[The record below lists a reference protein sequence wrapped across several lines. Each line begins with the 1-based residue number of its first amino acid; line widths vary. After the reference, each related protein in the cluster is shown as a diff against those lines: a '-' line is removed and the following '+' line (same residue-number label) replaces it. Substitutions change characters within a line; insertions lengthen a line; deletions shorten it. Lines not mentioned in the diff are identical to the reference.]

1 MLVCK
6 LIFGIISIILFAFI
20 LTDVVINGSSIYKRW
35 KIGRW
40 ENKREWLD
48 AVINVSNRWFYHAP
62 VVKKTDQTRY
72 LLKDIIQRNY
82 KNNTIQSWQI
92 GGLYLGLAEK
102 GQDVNKL
109 QSQLINMQTG
119 EWKEKPREVD
129 YALLAYGILKSTD
142 NVQKIKPAM
151 DEIYQLILEI
161 YQESDQTVCY
171 RIFHPEIRFVDTIGF
186 ICPFLMCYSQK
197 YNCKKAR
204 IIAENQIMQYYKTAY
219 MEHSGLIAHAYDN
232 EIEVP
237 LGIYGWGRGMGWW
250 MIGIMDSYLE
260 IPSEQLKNLI
270 KETADK
276 LMKLENSNG
285 GFSSNL
291 ALKNNTESSVTAIAA
306 YFYQKCYEITSK
318 KQYQEV
324 SERCIKAL
332 MKNTRR
338 NGEIDFSQGDTKG
351 IGIYSLTYDI
361 MPFTQG
367 IATRLKIEEI
377 RNE

>member
-6 LIFGIISIILFAFI
+6 LIFGIIFIILFAFI

-62 VVKKTDQTRY
+62 IVKKTDQTRY
-72 LLKDIIQRNY
+72 LLKDIIQGNY

-92 GGLYLGLAEK
+92 GGLYLGLSEK
-102 GQDVNKL
+102 RKDIDKL
-109 QSQLINMQTG
+109 QNQLINVQTG
-119 EWKEKPREVD
+119 YWKEKPREVD
-129 YALLAYGILKSTD
+129 YALLAYGILKSSD

-151 DEIYQLILEI
+151 DEIYQLILDR
-161 YQESDQTVCY
+161 YQESDQTICY
-171 RIFHPEIRFVDTIGF
+171 RMSLPEIRFVDTIGF
-186 ICPFLMCYSQK
+186 ICPFLMCYSKK
-197 YNCKKAR
+197 YNCEKAR
-204 IIAENQIMQYYKTAY
+204 VIAENQIMQYYKTAY

-250 MIGIMDSYLE
+250 MLGIMDSYLE

-324 SERCIKAL
+324 SERCIKVL

-367 IATRLKIEEI
+367 IATRLRK
-377 RNE
+377 

>member
-1 MLVCK
+1 
-6 LIFGIISIILFAFI
+6 
-20 LTDVVINGSSIYKRW
+20 
-35 KIGRW
+35 
-40 ENKREWLD
+40 
-48 AVINVSNRWFYHAP
+48 
-62 VVKKTDQTRY
+62 
-72 LLKDIIQRNY
+72 
-82 KNNTIQSWQI
+82 
-92 GGLYLGLAEK
+92 
-102 GQDVNKL
+102 
-109 QSQLINMQTG
+109 
-119 EWKEKPREVD
+119 
-129 YALLAYGILKSTD
+129 
-142 NVQKIKPAM
+142 
-151 DEIYQLILEI
+151 
-161 YQESDQTVCY
+161 
-171 RIFHPEIRFVDTIGF
+171 
-186 ICPFLMCYSQK
+186 
-197 YNCKKAR
+197 
-204 IIAENQIMQYYKTAY
+204 
-219 MEHSGLIAHAYDN
+219 
-232 EIEVP
+232 
-237 LGIYGWGRGMGWW
+237 MGWW